1 MAPRRLVRKNHLQMK
16 ADTRRCFLRGEFMIQ
31 TQIHSNIYSIKFGI
45 GILAEI
51 QGLH

>member
-16 ADTRRCFLRGEFMIQ
+16 PDIGRCFLSGEFMIQ